1 MASRSFTVLG
11 IALLIALAAP
21 ASASYAGDK
30 PLTTVMADEIGG
42 GYAFTLGNS
51 TYSGTLEPGD
61 TYTVAFEQ
69 TLPAD
74 ARITDARAYVYW
86 AWSRVGQ
93 QAVYPAMQVALPG
106 VGRQELN
113 RSQRYVDSKGFV
125 SSNDFFSGMDV
136 YPLPAAAVAKNPAT
150 VTVANAA
157 DDNTSFVVQGVG
169 LLIVYES
176 PSSPQGMLW
185 VKEGCDMLYSSYG
198 VQPEMATNRIEF
210 AGAVDTSAVRSATL
224 QLVAPSGGYTRT
236 DVPQKNAVT
245 VNRNTGDRLPA
256 FIEVILEALFP
267 GYNGR
272 EWTDAFDAT
281 EQTQVGTDTRDIA
294 PYLRSRENIVTVRDN
309 GDYLLLTNAF
319 LWIDLGEEQA

>member
-1 MASRSFTVLG
+1 MTSRSIAVLG

-21 ASASYAGDK
+21 SSASYAGDK
-30 PLTTVMADEIGG
+30 PLTTVMADEISG
-42 GYAFTLGNS
+42 GYVFTLGNS

-61 TYTVAFEQ
+61 SYAVAFERK
-69 TLPAD
+69 LPAD
-74 ARITDARAYVYW
+74 ARIIDARAYVYW
-86 AWSRVGQ
+86 AWSRVEQ
-93 QAVYPAMQVALPG
+93 QAVYPIMQVAFTG
-106 VGRQELN
+106 EGHQELD

-136 YPLPAAAVAKNPAT
+136 YPLPAAAIAENPAT

-157 DDNTSFVVQGVG
+157 DDNASFVVQGVG

-176 PSSPQGMLW
+176 PSSPRGMLW

-198 VQPEMATNRIEF
+198 VQPEMATSRIEF
-210 AGAVDTSAVRSATL
+210 EGAVDTGATRSATL
-224 QLVAPSGGYTRT
+224 QLVAPSGGYMRT
-236 DVPQKNAVT
+236 DMPQKNTVA
-245 VNRNTGDRLPA
+245 VNRNTGDRLPS

-281 EQTQVGTDTRDIA
+281 EQIQVGTDAREIA
-294 PYLRSRENIVTVRDN
+294 PYLRSQENVVTVRDN